1 MKRAGIIAGV
11 VLTLAATMAQAQYVQ
26 PQVSPYG
33 NMAYSPYINMLQ
45 GGNGLGGGYNP
56 AVTYMGIVQPQL
68 QAQSNFMQLQNQIN
82 MTRMMPGGV
91 APPRN
96 TGVADTGYA
105 PARFLQYQQYFNTL
119 ATPRSGNN
127 PTTTGANLPSYGGR

>member
-1 MKRAGIIAGV
+1 MMRAGIVAGL
-11 VLTLAATMAQAQYVQ
+11 VLAMAAGATPAQYVQ

-33 NMAYSPYINMLQ
+33 NMASTPYVNLLQ
-45 GGNGLGGGYNP
+45 GGNGTNGYFNP

-68 QAQSNFMQLQNQIN
+68 QAQANFMQLQSQVN
-82 MTRMMPGGV
+82 MTRMMPGVV

-105 PARFLQYQQYFNTL
+105 AARFLQYQQYFNTL
-119 ATPRSGNN
+119 SAQRNGSNQAAPGGNM
-127 PTTTGANLPSYGGR
+127 PYGGR